1 MTRHRALSPAARAL
15 LVELASGASPWRH
28 GYDLSKVI
36 GVPSGTLYPLLLRL
50 SEQGHL
56 ESRWDDPLP
65 GQRPRHSY
73 RLTASGLR
81 LAHDCAAPPARDA
94 ALAQART

>member
-1 MTRHRALSPAARAL
+1 MTRHRALSLAARAL
-15 LVELASGASPWRH
+15 LVELAGGASPWRH

-65 GQRPRHSY
+65 GRRPRHSY

-81 LAHDCAAPPARDA
+81 LANDCAATAATAPDFAPAR
-94 ALAQART
+94 T